1 MGKQSKKIK
10 GKYRLENV
18 NDKYIKV
25 TPANSTGMR
34 GENDIEIPCF
44 TVDNEPWVRAV
55 DIIKGMGKK
64 AIARGA
70 VGLLKSVGMKENK
83 DYYITS
89 VMGLAGNCAV
99 MKLDTAIKF
108 LEKLNVPLLKPE
120 YYEYVSITMKNEVL
134 QMMKDIPTTESEM
147 YTLKNNRL
155 VSMVD
160 NQSRIALV
168 DTERKNEL
176 SGGLRKIAQSGE
188 QPNRNSYEV
197 PKEIMDKI
205 TNGMKSESDALI
217 TIAES
222 LKEIKKDRADM
233 AAMIDYLSRD
243 IKTIKAQVEQL
254 FLDLMN

>member
-1 MGKQSKKIK
+1 MGKQTKKIK

-155 VSMVD
+155 VSMSD

-168 DTERKNEL
+168 DTERKNEP
-176 SGGLRKIAQSGE
+176 SCGERKIAQSKE
-188 QPNRNSYEV
+188 CYEV

-205 TNGMKSESDALI
+205 ANGMKNESDALI
-217 TIAES
+217 AIAES

-243 IKTIKAQVEQL
+243 IKKIKAQVEQV
-254 FLDLMN
+254 FLELMT

>member
-120 YYEYVSITMKNEVL
+120 YYEYVSITMRNEVM

-155 VSMVD
+155 VSMSD

-168 DTERKNEL
+168 DTERKNEP
-176 SGGLRKIAQSGE
+176 SK
-188 QPNRNSYEV
+188 NSYEV

-205 TNGMKSESDALI
+205 ANGMKSESDALI
-217 TIAES
+217 AIAES

-233 AAMIDYLSRD
+233 AAMIDYLNRD
-243 IKTIKAQVEQL
+243 IKKIKAQVEQL
-254 FLDLMN
+254 FLELMN

>member
-1 MGKQSKKIK
+1 MGKQSKKISN
-10 GKYRLENV
+10 KYRFENV

-25 TPANSTGMR
+25 TTADNTGMK

-44 TVDNEPWVRAV
+44 TVDGEPWVRAV

-70 VGLLKSVGMKENK
+70 VGLLKSAGLKENK

-89 VMGLAGNCAV
+89 VLGLAGNSAV

-134 QMMKDIPTTESEM
+134 QMMKDIPASMSEM

-155 VSMVD
+155 QPVNAKEERHCTPPEQIDIDTVPNMELLAKNIMS
-160 NQSRIALV
+160 QTKAL
-168 DTERKNEL
+168 
-176 SGGLRKIAQSGE
+176 S
-188 QPNRNSYEV
+188 
-197 PKEIMDKI
+197 
-205 TNGMKSESDALI
+205 
-217 TIAES
+217 TIAET
-222 LKEIKKDRADM
+222 LQELKKDRADM
-233 AAMIDYLSRD
+233 AAMVDYLSRD
-243 IKTIKAQVEQL
+243 IKEIKRQVSVL
-254 FLDLMN
+254 FNELV

>member
-1 MGKQSKKIK
+1 MGKQTKKIK

-25 TPANSTGMR
+25 TPADSTGMR

-120 YYEYVSITMKNEVL
+120 YYEYVSITMKNEVM
-134 QMMKDIPTTESEM
+134 QMMKDIPTSASEM

-155 VSMVD
+155 VSM
-160 NQSRIALV
+160 I
-168 DTERKNEL
+168 DTERKNEP
-176 SGGLRKIAQSGE
+176 SVGERKIAQPG
-188 QPNRNSYEV
+188 SYEV

-205 TNGMKSESDALI
+205 ADGMKSESDALI
-217 TIAES
+217 AIAES

-243 IKTIKAQVEQL
+243 IKKIKAQVEQV
-254 FLDLMN
+254 FLELMT

>member
-10 GKYRLENV
+10 SKYRIENV

-25 TPANSTGMR
+25 TMADNTR
-34 GENDIEIPCF
+34 IKGENDIEIPCF

-89 VMGLAGNCAV
+89 IMGMAGNCAV

-120 YYEYVSITMKNEVL
+120 YYEYVSITMKNEVM
-134 QMMKDIPTTESEM
+134 QMMKDIPAIESEM

-155 VSMVD
+155 VSM
-160 NQSRIALV
+160 S
-168 DTERKNEL
+168 DTKLKNEP
-176 SGGLRKIAQSGE
+176 SCGLRNFTQSGE
-188 QPNRNSYEV
+188 QPNKNSYEV
-197 PKEIMDKI
+197 PKGLMDKI
-205 TNGMKSESDALI
+205 ANGMKSESDALI
-217 TIAES
+217 AIAES

-233 AAMIDYLSRD
+233 AAMISYLSEKISKISDKVDYLV
-243 IKTIKAQVEQL
+243 KEL
-254 FLDLMN
+254 G

>member
-1 MGKQSKKIK
+1 
-10 GKYRLENV
+10 
-18 NDKYIKV
+18 
-25 TPANSTGMR
+25 MR

-120 YYEYVSITMKNEVL
+120 YYEYVSITMKNEVI
-134 QMMKDIPTTESEM
+134 QMMRDIPTSESEM

-155 VSMVD
+155 VSM
-160 NQSRIALV
+160 S
-168 DTERKNEL
+168 DTERKNEP
-176 SGGLRKIAQSGE
+176 SDGLRKIAQPGE

-205 TNGMKSESDALI
+205 ANGMKSESDALI
-217 TIAES
+217 AIAES

-233 AAMIDYLSRD
+233 AAMIDYLNRD
-243 IKTIKAQVEQL
+243 IKKIKAQVEQL

>member
-1 MGKQSKKIK
+1 MGKQARKIK

-34 GENDIEIPCF
+34 SENDIEIPCF
-44 TVDNEPWVRAV
+44 TVDNEPWVRTV

-70 VGLLKSVGMKENK
+70 VGLLKSVGMKKNK

-89 VMGLAGNCAV
+89 VLGVPGNCAV
-99 MKLDTAIKF
+99 MKLDTAIRF

-120 YYEYVSITMKNEVL
+120 YFEYVSVTMKNEVL
-134 QMMKDIPTTESEM
+134 QMMKDIPAIESEM
-147 YTLKNNRL
+147 YTLRNNRL
-155 VSMVD
+155 VSMG
-160 NQSRIALV
+160 
-168 DTERKNEL
+168 DTERKNEP
-176 SGGLRKIAQSGE
+176 SCGE

-197 PKEIMDKI
+197 QKEIMDKI
-205 TNGMKSESDALI
+205 ANGVKSESDALI
-217 TIAES
+217 AIAES

-233 AAMIDYLSRD
+233 AAMIGYLSEKISSISDKIDYLV
-243 IKTIKAQVEQL
+243 KEL
-254 FLDLMN
+254 G

>member
-1 MGKQSKKIK
+1 MGKQTKKIK

-120 YYEYVSITMKNEVL
+120 YYEYVSITMKNEVM
-134 QMMKDIPTTESEM
+134 QMMKDIPTAESEM

-155 VSMVD
+155 VSMSD
-160 NQSRIALV
+160 NQSKIALV

-176 SGGLRKIAQSGE
+176 SCGERKIAQSGE
-188 QPNRNSYEV
+188 CYEV

-205 TNGMKSESDALI
+205 ANGMKSESDALI
-217 TIAES
+217 AIAES

-243 IKTIKAQVEQL
+243 IKKIKVQVEQV
-254 FLDLMN
+254 FLELMT